1 MSRTVVSLSIEEYN
15 LAERV
20 LPVVVDVTFQERRTP
35 TLSNQSINQSIN
47 QSFGLASYSL
57 FFK

>member
-20 LPVVVDVTFQERRTP
+20 LPVVVDVTFQERHTP

-47 QSFGLASYSL
+47 RLD
-57 FFK
+57 